1 MRHEPISVDLRGYWR
16 GSNPETSRK
25 FLSGSGKKNPALRK
39 LYAEDLKPAERRLF
53 LFLLQVFGGPQTY
66 SVERG
71 HPRLRMRHLDWEID
85 PVMRDHWLNAMLTAL
100 DKLKPEQNAKELMTQ
115 YFIQVA
121 NPMINHE

>member
-1 MRHEPISVDLRGYWR
+1 M
-16 GSNPETSRK
+16 NPFQSIYEAIGEDQIRK
-25 FLSGSGKKNPALRK
+25 LVGNFYQEVAKNPALRK